1 MKRFK
6 RVISFV
12 LTMALI
18 LPILPIPEVQADDT
32 ETTLT
37 GQVSVVKS
45 GNGEGTI
52 TVNGSDIGELFEQ
65 EYEVDSK
72 VELNAKAKDGS
83 KIDYVKIVN
92 GENEENIFRDDMY
105 EYSNSIITS
114 AEDLK
119 IEVSFA
125 KVEVEEKTNN
135 QGSEVVLDEKEN
147 ASSEDKS
154 EKEKSQESDRILIE
168 SSNVD
173 VVVTS
178 EEVKTNELVN
188 FDLKIDEGYSLYS
201 VSIYNDKGSEVLA
214 NVDKLP
220 KSASFYMPEGNV
232 VISAEAIPEVNM
244 LSADDSRELRP
255 GITMREF
262 NSGGNRIEDVIPGA
276 TKSNVTRWLNSHR
289 NDNYYLGTHY
299 PGDQWGNFVP
309 GRNGGTD
316 RRNPNGD
323 CGGQN
328 GFDDFAGQAMMNCT
342 GFVWHVL
349 YKASGMGYQD
359 AWNRIPAWGGVGAG
373 NWRDFLRNNRVEYR
387 TYYAPSPDYINPLI
401 DSITTDNYVEPG
413 DIIWTWDGA
422 VSGDGLPS
430 GTSGSHH
437 VGIFTGSNTNLDN
450 GTANYWWHSLGHC
463 AYLGKW
469 YNTNFISNILPK
481 NPCTAITVIK
491 LSDRI
496 TTGEAQLQKQS
507 SNGNITNG
515 NSNYSLAG
523 AVYGVYSDSA
533 CTKKVGD
540 LTTDANGNSNVLTL
554 NAGTYYVKETKAS
567 PGYDLDTNKYTVT
580 VKTGSKAIVK
590 SKEPPR
596 LGKIKVEKTSSK
608 PDVTNGNE
616 NYSLK
621 GAEYSIYKDQKC
633 TNYVNK
639 IVTDENGKGSLGN
652 LPLGVYYVKETKAS
666 PGYNKDPQIYKVN
679 ISSGQAA
686 VIEGTVKSKEVPLL
700 DPVSILLRKVD
711 SDTGK
716 PNTSLAGAQFRV
728 KYYTKIMDTD
738 PALSGQKPDRQWIFE
753 TDKDGFLGFD
763 KSHFVSGDALYTSA
777 DGRPALPYGTLT
789 FEEIKAPEGYHINSK
804 IIVAKIP
811 KDSNNSG
818 TIIYQEPTQLEN
830 AIKLKLKK
838 VHNGTT
844 KPISGAVFS
853 HINPDGTMESLTTDR
868 NGQIEIKGL
877 KKGNHTIQETSV
889 PDGYAVNKNK
899 ITFTVDDSGKIK
911 ITSDSTETDTD
922 GTIVL
927 NVNKDGDLEATVN
940 EKPAP
945 FDFKIVKASDKGNK
959 LAGAEFTLY
968 SDKDCKTEVGKQVSG
983 KDGVLKFEDLIVGKM
998 YYMKETKAP
1007 EGYRIPVNSDG
1018 SDIVYTIKVN
1028 SVPVDNVFTVE
1039 FNGKV
1044 YDSSSGDI
1052 VLEGTKADRVVTAN
1066 IINKAG
1072 MKLPETGS
1080 SDMIFIM
1087 LMGVGFMVLGLKR
1100 RTVK

>member
-32 ETTLT
+32 ETALT

-52 TVNGSDIGELFEQ
+52 TVDGSDIGESFEQ
-65 EYEVDSK
+65 EYAFGDK
-72 VELNAKAKDGS
+72 VKIQANAKDGS
-83 KIDYVKIVN
+83 RISNVKLTVD
-92 GENEENIFRDDMY
+92 GNEENVSKNDMM
-105 EYSNSIITS
+105 EYSNTVTV
-114 AEDLK
+114 DYDK
-119 IEVSFA
+119 MVVEVSFE
-125 KVEVEEKTNN
+125 KVESDSSVDSTESKTETTEDELNTKGDEDTDTDTSSDTQYVGVSPEEAEAYQKGLIPERMTSNPVTRKGDTVIQEYGTNA
-135 QGSEVVLDEKEN
+135 LDDVCGVSRDSVMN
-147 ASSEDKS
+147 
-154 EKEKSQESDRILIE
+154 ILRSKV
-168 SSNVD
+168 SSN
-173 VVVTS
+173 
-178 EEVKTNELVN
+178 
-188 FDLKIDEGYSLYS
+188 
-201 VSIYNDKGSEVLA
+201 
-214 NVDKLP
+214 
-220 KSASFYMPEGNV
+220 FY
-232 VISAEAIPEVNM
+232 
-244 LSADDSRELRP
+244 LSTPYVPDD
-255 GITMREF
+255 
-262 NSGGNRIEDVIPGA
+262 
-276 TKSNVTRWLNSHR
+276 W
-289 NDNYYLGTHY
+289 
-299 PGDQWGNFVP
+299 
-309 GRNGGTD
+309 
-316 RRNPNGD
+316 RNPNGD
-323 CGGQN
+323 P
-328 GFDDFAGQAMMNCT
+328 AGYGNATPGVPGMNCT
-342 GFVWHVL
+342 GFVWHL
-349 YKASGMGYQD
+349 LTSAGGR
-359 AWNRIPAWGGVGAG
+359 NIPGINGWVT
-373 NWRDFLRNNRVEYR
+373 FLEQNNIKYR
-387 TYYAPSPDYINPLI
+387 TYTGSNINDVI
-401 DSITTDNYVEPG
+401 DTINHEDKWVEPG
-413 DIIWTWDGA
+413 DVIWMWDANAGGMQNGLSHGLSFYHHIGIY
-422 VSGDGLPS
+422 VGNTMDNLNPYNGWYRKVNGDVNGL
-430 GTSGSHH
+430 
-437 VGIFTGSNTNLDN
+437 
-450 GTANYWWHSLGHC
+450 WHSTEQQ
-463 AYLGKW
+463 KW
-469 YNTNFISNILPK
+469 GMSGNMISNILPK
-481 NPCTAITVIK
+481 TVCTSITVVK
-491 LSDRI
+491 TSDKPKKGGLSI
-496 TTGEAQLQKQS
+496 TKKPQDLGITS
-507 SNGNITNG
+507 GNP
-515 NSNYSLAG
+515 NYSLEG
-523 AVYGVYSDSA
+523 AIYGIYKDSN
-533 CTKKVGD
+533 CSQEVKSI
-540 LTTDANGNSNVLTL
+540 TTNKDGYAATL
-554 NAGTYYVKETKAS
+554 DGELDYGTYYVKEKKAS
-567 PGYDLDTNKYTVT
+567 SGFDLDPKVYTCTINNSQSASLNRVYST
-580 VKTGSKAIVK
+580 
-590 SKEPPR
+590 EP
-596 LGKIKVEKTSSK
+596 LKFGKIKVEKTSSK
-608 PDVTNGNE
+608 PDVTNGND

-666 PGYNKDPQIYKVN
+666 PGYNKDPQVYKVN

-716 PNTSLAGAQFRV
+716 PNASLAGAQFRV

-738 PALSGQKPDRQWIFE
+738 PALSGQKPARQWVFK
-753 TDKDGFLGFD
+753 TDSDGYLGYDKD
-763 KSHFVSGDALYTSA
+763 HFVSGDAFYLDANGKPS
-777 DGRPALPYGTLT
+777 LPYGTLT
-789 FEEIKAPEGYHINSK
+789 FEEIKAPEGYHVNSK

-818 TIIYQEPTQLEN
+818 TIVYQEPTQLEN

-838 VHNGTT
+838 VHNGTS

-911 ITSDSTETDTD
+911 ITSDSTETNTD

-945 FDFKIVKASDKGNK
+945 FDFKIVKASNKGNK